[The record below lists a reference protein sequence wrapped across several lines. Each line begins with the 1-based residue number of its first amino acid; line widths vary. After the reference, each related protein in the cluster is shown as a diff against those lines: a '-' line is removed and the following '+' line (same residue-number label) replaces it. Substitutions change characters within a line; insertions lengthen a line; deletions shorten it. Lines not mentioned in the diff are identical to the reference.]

1 MQGGRLISFLPL
13 KGGGLLEGG
22 GIFEGGGG
30 LNKGFMVLHFQNDY
44 SSMPFWLFFGNF
56 PMSWPHCRFRHQ

>member
-1 MQGGRLISFLPL
+1 MQGVLINFLPL

-30 LNKGFMVLHFQNDY
+30 RLNRGFMVLHFQNDY
-44 SSMPFWLFFGNF
+44 SSMPFWPFFGNF
-56 PMSWPHCRFRHQ
+56 PMSWPSYRFSHQ